1 MRTLTCKKGF
11 VSLVGILITI
21 IIIAISFFLML
32 KIYIKGPSVKK
43 ETAEIMEEA
52 EIDASDYK
60 GALEGTKNK
69 IDDLNK
75 QSADRAGQYEKY
87 FE

>member
-1 MRTLTCKKGF
+1 MKILTSEKGF
-11 VSLVGILITI
+11 VLLVGILITA
-21 IIIAISFFLML
+21 IIIAVLFFLML

-52 EIDASDYK
+52 GIDTSDYK
-60 GALEGTKNK
+60 GVLESTKNK

-75 QSADRAGQYEKY
+75 QSADRAYQYEKY
-87 FE
+87 LE